1 MFAFFEINAFERTA
15 GFGQVRSKFEHSN
28 HEVDKTTLQ
37 LSHFSQLTCQF
48 DGIIST
54 LKHIST
60 YCLCFNVFRF
70 SNRYVPIEQKWLN
83 EQKKLPNFDVEQR
96 TRAWKQ
102 LETQSQGRNVQKC
115 CQQPQKTPPQMHAFV
130 VMSLVHTKVIYFRL
144 NLLLF
149 YVFILTCHRRNKC
162 WSCHGR
168 SN

>member
-15 GFGQVRSKFEHSN
+15 GFGQVRSKFDHLN

-70 SNRYVPIEQKWLN
+70 LNRYVPIEQKWLN
-83 EQKKLPNFDVEQR
+83 KQKKLPNLTLNKEQEHGSNWKR
-96 TRAWKQ
+96 NRKAATSKSVATNHAKHLLKCTR
-102 LETQSQGRNVQKC
+102 
-115 CQQPQKTPPQMHAFV
+115 
-130 VMSLVHTKVIYFRL
+130 SL
-144 NLLLF
+144 
-149 YVFILTCHRRNKC
+149 
-162 WSCHGR
+162 
-168 SN
+168 